1 MSCATVNS
9 NSHST
14 EIPSKLSTSHF
25 RTLTNNEIQALSTSN
40 IGYEPQEKCFN
51 DTVVKSWPL
60 NQKQKQILDLHEE
73 DSCLKSCSTDCIL
86 SEWGEWSE
94 CHGKCIGAPTG
105 NLTPFKSWQLY
116 YIYIYT
122 FCNYIYISYFKY
134 LSVLFFSWYKT
145 SLPAHFTRLTKAS
158 RPVLFKVK

>member
-1 MSCATVNS
+1 MARRNVSCATVNS

-14 EIPSKLSTSHF
+14 ETPSKLSTSHF
-25 RTLTNNEIQALSTSN
+25 RILTNNEIQAISTRS

-51 DTVVKSWPL
+51 ETVVKSWPL

-105 NLTPFKSWQLY
+105 NLTPFESWL
-116 YIYIYT
+116 
-122 FCNYIYISYFKY
+122 SY
-134 LSVLFFSWYKT
+134 
-145 SLPAHFTRLTKAS
+145 
-158 RPVLFKVK
+158 

>member
-1 MSCATVNS
+1 MAFIFRVQFKGAKCGIGVARRNVSCATVNS

-25 RTLTNNEIQALSTSN
+25 RILTNNEIQAISTRS

-51 DTVVKSWPL
+51 ETVVKSWPL

-105 NLTPFKSWQLY
+105 NL
-116 YIYIYT
+116 
-122 FCNYIYISYFKY
+122 
-134 LSVLFFSWYKT
+134 
-145 SLPAHFTRLTKAS
+145 A
-158 RPVLFKVK
+158 LFKDWLSY